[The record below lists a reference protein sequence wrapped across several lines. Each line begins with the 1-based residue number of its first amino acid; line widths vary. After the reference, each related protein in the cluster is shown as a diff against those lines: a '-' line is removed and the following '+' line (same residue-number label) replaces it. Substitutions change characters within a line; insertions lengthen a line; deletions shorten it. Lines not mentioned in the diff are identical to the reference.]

1 MECFWDL
8 SGAAALT
15 NDTDVKVRFF
25 QPPEPL
31 RRYFT
36 TFYLTEI
43 AAGTGG
49 QVTDYLHPE
58 WANLRVF
65 DGALPESQMLGGRP
79 MRGISAIVSGPT
91 TSSVKFTIGTAR
103 IWGVGLLPLGW
114 ARFVGAPAARFADR
128 LADPRREPELAVFKP
143 LIDTLF
149 APHPDEQAELG
160 RIISFFESRA
170 HGDEPD
176 EARIMAVHL
185 ALIDP
190 AVSTVTEMAQATGLP
205 GYTVERLCRR
215 HFGFPPSLLLR
226 RQRFMRSLSQ
236 FMLDPALTWSAA
248 IDTRYY
254 DQAQFVR
261 DFHRFMGMCPREYA
275 ALAHPVLSG
284 VMKARLE
291 AAGAPVQTMHVP
303 AHKADTAQFA

>member
-1 MECFWDL
+1 MTA
-8 SGAAALT
+8 ST
-15 NDTDVKVRFF
+15 QVQVRFY
-25 QPPEPL
+25 QPPESL

-36 TFYLTEI
+36 TYYLTEI
-43 AAGTGG
+43 EAGANGV
-49 QVTDYLHPE
+49 VTDYLHPE
-58 WANLRVF
+58 WANLRIF
-65 DGALPESQMLGGRP
+65 DGARPESQLLSGRP
-79 MRGISAIVSGPT
+79 VRGLPAIITGPT

-103 IWGVGLLPLGW
+103 IWGIGLLPLGW
-114 ARFVGAPAARFADR
+114 ARFVAAPAARFADR
-128 LADPRREPELAVFKP
+128 ICDPLNEPELAVFKP

-149 APHPDEQAELG
+149 AAQADEQGELA
-160 RIISFFESRA
+160 RITAFFERRA
-170 HGDEPD
+170 REEAPD
-176 EARIMAVHL
+176 ADRIMAVHL

-190 AVSTVTEMAQATGLP
+190 AVSTVAELARDTGLA

-215 HFGFPPSLLLR
+215 YFGFPPSLLLR

-236 FMLDPALTWSAA
+236 FMLDPALTWSEA

-275 ALAHPVLSG
+275 ALPHPVLRG

-303 AHKADTAQFA
+303 AQACHPAQLA

>member
-1 MECFWDL
+1 VTE
-8 SGAAALT
+8 T
-15 NDTDVKVRFF
+15 KQVQVRFY
-25 QPPEPL
+25 QPPESL

-43 AAGTGG
+43 EAGADG
-49 QVTDYLHPE
+49 QVSDYLHPE

-65 DGALPESQMLGGRP
+65 GGALPESQLLGGRP
-79 MRGISAIVSGPT
+79 VRDLRAIVTGPT

-103 IWGVGLLPLGW
+103 IWGIGILPLGW
-114 ARFVGAPAARFADR
+114 ARFVRAPAARFSDR
-128 LADPRREPELAVFKP
+128 LCDPLSEPELAMFKP
-143 LIDTLF
+143 LIETLF
-149 APHPDEQAELG
+149 ASHADEQGELE
-160 RIISFFESRA
+160 RIAAFFERRA
-170 HGDEPD
+170 HDDAPD
-176 EARIMAVHL
+176 AARIMAVHL

-190 AVSTVTEMAQATGLP
+190 AVSTVAELARTTGLA

-215 HFGFPPSLLLR
+215 YFGFPPSLLLR

-236 FMLDPALTWSAA
+236 FMLDPARTWSEA

-275 ALAHPVLSG
+275 ALPHPVLSG

-303 AHKADTAQFA
+303 TQTMHIPAQSGHSSQSA